1 MLKFILPLL
10 LLLFSSQVFSLESLR
25 RTPNSLYNQNRQAD
39 LEGLKRLTERD
50 LDMFIHE
57 KILVPLPHNNVT
69 VVVDSRLPKRYRYCL
84 PETRDFLIDFGT
96 YFRKETGKPIQ
107 INSAIRTVEYQ
118 EYLRNV
124 KRNGNAAK
132 SEGPKRSSHL
142 TGATID
148 IAKKDMTPHQL
159 KTARKYLLFF
169 RKNKLAD
176 VTEEFD
182 QPVFHAMIFRSKYKE
197 FHEKFELALNKPDVF
212 QKEVSRPHYMRA
224 SINNFSRHSA
234 YKKHKR
240 HSRH

>member
-1 MLKFILPLL
+1 MLKFILLFL

-50 LDMFIHE
+50 LNLFISK
-57 KILVPLPHNNVT
+57 KILVPLPHDNVN

-107 INSAIRTVEYQ
+107 INSAVRTVEYQ
-118 EYLRNV
+118 EDLGD
-124 KRNGNAAK
+124 RNGNAAP

-148 IAKKDMTPHQL
+148 IAKKGMTPHQL

-169 RKNKLAD
+169 HKNELAD
-176 VTEEFD
+176 VTEEFH
-182 QPVFHAMIFRSKYKE
+182 QAVFHAMIFRSKYKE

-224 SINNFSRHSA
+224 SINNFSRHGA
-234 YKKHKR
+234 HKKYKR